1 MKVSKMRSSS
11 GPKGLLPAI
20 LVLAVILGVLTG
32 LYLYAHSSG
41 EEENVSPADYAEY
54 ESGTV
59 IQILTDNC
67 EADEVAEGA
76 YRGEQT
82 LLVEVTSGQYKG
94 ETLMVTNAVGPMY
107 GEPAEVGESIVMIIN
122 TYSGGEH
129 TATVY
134 EYNRTPMIFL
144 ILALF
149 AAVTVLVGG
158 KTGAKSILGLALT
171 VAMLLLIFLP
181 LLMKGWAPIPTA
193 FLLCSLLAI
202 VCFVI
207 LGGCSKKIACACI
220 GTIAGMALAMLFG
233 LLSQQLLHL
242 DGLRATDAEALLQLR
257 QTGTPVHVR
266 GLLVA
271 GVIIS
276 ALGAVMDVAMSISSA
291 LSELKTVNPE
301 LTTRDLWKSGM
312 NIGRDMV
319 GTMTNTLILA
329 ILGSSTVLILYMYS
343 LSLSWHQLMSSSYM
357 GIEVIS
363 SVSSAVGVILAV
375 PLTALTC
382 AVIYGRSRTAPTA
395 PGPEGAARKKQK

>member
-1 MKVSKMRSSS
+1 MKVSRMRSSS
-11 GPKGLLPAI
+11 GPRGLLPAI
-20 LVLAVILGVLTG
+20 LVLAVILGILTG
-32 LYLYAHSSG
+32 LYLYAHSS
-41 EEENVSPADYAEY
+41 EEEESVAPADYAEY

-122 TYSGGEH
+122 TYSSGEH

-149 AAVTVLVGG
+149 VIVTVLVGG

-257 QTGTPVHVR
+257 QTGTPVHIR

-291 LSELKTVNPE
+291 CSELLALDPKITAGR
-301 LTTRDLWKSGM
+301 LFRSGM
-312 NIGRDMV
+312 NIGRDAM
-319 GTMTNTLILA
+319 GTMANTLILA
-329 ILGSSTVLILYMYS
+329 FAGASFNLLLLFQVYGYPMIQIFNSDAMAIELIQSISGSVGILLT
-343 LSLSWHQLMSSSYM
+343 
-357 GIEVIS
+357 
-363 SVSSAVGVILAV
+363 V
-375 PLTALTC
+375 PLVSLFAALLLT
-382 AVIYGRSRTAPTA
+382 RSSP
-395 PGPEGAARKKQK
+395 KKPAKPSK

>member
-1 MKVSKMRSSS
+1 MKVSRMRSSS
-11 GPKGLLPAI
+11 GPRGLLPAI
-20 LVLAVILGVLTG
+20 LVLAVILGILTG
-32 LYLYAHSSG
+32 LYLYAHSS
-41 EEENVSPADYAEY
+41 EEEESVAPADYAEY

-122 TYSGGEH
+122 TYSSGEH

-149 AAVTVLVGG
+149 VIVTVLVGG

-193 FLLCSLLAI
+193 
-202 VCFVI
+202 
-207 LGGCSKKIACACI
+207 
-220 GTIAGMALAMLFG
+220 
-233 LLSQQLLHL
+233 
-242 DGLRATDAEALLQLR
+242 
-257 QTGTPVHVR
+257 
-266 GLLVA
+266 
-271 GVIIS
+271 
-276 ALGAVMDVAMSISSA
+276 
-291 LSELKTVNPE
+291 
-301 LTTRDLWKSGM
+301 
-312 NIGRDMV
+312 
-319 GTMTNTLILA
+319 
-329 ILGSSTVLILYMYS
+329 
-343 LSLSWHQLMSSSYM
+343 
-357 GIEVIS
+357 
-363 SVSSAVGVILAV
+363 
-375 PLTALTC
+375 
-382 AVIYGRSRTAPTA
+382 
-395 PGPEGAARKKQK
+395 

>member
-1 MKVSKMRSSS
+1 M
-11 GPKGLLPAI
+11 
-20 LVLAVILGVLTG
+20 
-32 LYLYAHSSG
+32 
-41 EEENVSPADYAEY
+41 
-54 ESGTV
+54 
-59 IQILTDNC
+59 
-67 EADEVAEGA
+67 
-76 YRGEQT
+76 
-82 LLVEVTSGQYKG
+82 
-94 ETLMVTNAVGPMY
+94 
-107 GEPAEVGESIVMIIN
+107 
-122 TYSGGEH
+122 
-129 TATVY
+129 
-134 EYNRTPMIFL
+134 
-144 ILALF
+144 
-149 AAVTVLVGG
+149 
-158 KTGAKSILGLALT
+158 
-171 VAMLLLIFLP
+171 IFLP

-257 QTGTPVHVR
+257 QTGTPVHIR

-301 LTTRDLWKSGM
+301 LTTRGLWKSGM

-382 AVIYGRSRTAPTA
+382 AIIYGRSQTAPIASTA
-395 PGPEGAARKKQK
+395 SQKQPKKS

>member
-1 MKVSKMRSSS
+1 MKVSRMRSSS
-11 GPKGLLPAI
+11 GPRGLLPAI
-20 LVLAVILGVLTG
+20 LVLAVILGILTG
-32 LYLYAHSSG
+32 LYLYAHSS
-41 EEENVSPADYAEY
+41 EEEESVAPADYAEY

-122 TYSGGEH
+122 TYSSGEH

-149 AAVTVLVGG
+149 VIVTVLVGG

-233 LLSQQLLHL
+233 LRSQQLLHL

-257 QTGTPVHVR
+257 QTGTPVHIR

-301 LTTRDLWKSGM
+301 LTTRGLWKSGM

-363 SVSSAVGVILAV
+363 SGSSAVGVILAV

-382 AVIYGRSRTAPTA
+382 AIIYGRSQTAPIASTA
-395 PGPEGAARKKQK
+395 SQKQPKKS

>member
-1 MKVSKMRSSS
+1 MKVSRMRSSS
-11 GPKGLLPAI
+11 GPRGLLPAI
-20 LVLAVILGVLTG
+20 LVLAVILGILTG
-32 LYLYAHSSG
+32 LYLYAHSS
-41 EEENVSPADYAEY
+41 EEEESVAPADYAEY

-122 TYSGGEH
+122 TYSSGEH

-149 AAVTVLVGG
+149 VIVTVLVGG

-193 FLLCSLLAI
+193 FLLCSLQAI

-257 QTGTPVHVR
+257 QTGTPVHIR

-301 LTTRDLWKSGM
+301 LTTRGLWKSGM

-382 AVIYGRSRTAPTA
+382 AIIYGRSQTAPIASTA
-395 PGPEGAARKKQK
+395 SQKQPKKS

>member
-1 MKVSKMRSSS
+1 MKVSRMRSSS
-11 GPKGLLPAI
+11 GPRGLLPAI
-20 LVLAVILGVLTG
+20 LVLAVILGILTG
-32 LYLYAHSSG
+32 LYLYAHSS
-41 EEENVSPADYAEY
+41 EEEESVAPADYAEY

-122 TYSGGEH
+122 TYSSGEH

-149 AAVTVLVGG
+149 VIVTVLVGG

-193 FLLCSLLAI
+193 FLLCSLLGI

-257 QTGTPVHVR
+257 QTGTPVHIR

-301 LTTRDLWKSGM
+301 LTTRGLWKSGM

-382 AVIYGRSRTAPTA
+382 AIIYGRSQTAPIASTA
-395 PGPEGAARKKQK
+395 SQKQPKKS